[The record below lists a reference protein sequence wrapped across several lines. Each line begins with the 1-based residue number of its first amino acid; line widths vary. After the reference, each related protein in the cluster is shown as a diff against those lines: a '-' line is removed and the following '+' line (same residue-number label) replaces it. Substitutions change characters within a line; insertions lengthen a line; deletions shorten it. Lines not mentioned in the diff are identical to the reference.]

1 MFLRGQVVRSGAG
14 RDAGY
19 LMTVTEYDGTYVYV
33 CDGKERRLSS
43 PKRKNPKHVQI
54 TDRILSESQMRSDR
68 SLRKALAQIEYDN
81 E

>member
-14 RDAGY
+14 RDSGH
-19 LMTVTEYDGTYVYV
+19 LMTVTDYDGTYVYV

-43 PKRKNPKHVQI
+43 PKRKNPKHIQI
-54 TDRILSESQMRSDR
+54 TDKILEESQMHSDR
-68 SLRKALAQIEYDN
+68 SLRKALAQLESNN